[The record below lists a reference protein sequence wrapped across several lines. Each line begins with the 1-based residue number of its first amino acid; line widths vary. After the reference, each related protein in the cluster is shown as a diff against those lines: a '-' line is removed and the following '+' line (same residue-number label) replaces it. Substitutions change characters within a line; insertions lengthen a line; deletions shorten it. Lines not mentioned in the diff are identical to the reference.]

1 MKYLLGFLVFV
12 FLSSALAGSE
22 KIKFAPLPMY
32 KSELVIKHY
41 QGMLDYLSKK
51 LGVEFEIV
59 YYADYAKLLEAI
71 EKGEVAM
78 AHLGP
83 LPYAALLNRTK
94 TPKPLVQFLD
104 AKGLD
109 HYTCSL
115 VTLKKSCADK
125 QGNLF
130 AKVAL
135 TQKFSTCGYLATSEM
150 VQKYGVTLDA
160 LESYYSGTHSHVILD
175 LLLAKA
181 SVGSVRTSEFTSY
194 EHLGIKELERSQSYP
209 GFLLVGTSSMSEA
222 LALQIQEVLVSLKP
236 LENKEDAQLTKEWGT
251 NVKYGAIKAASE
263 PYEEIAQ
270 KIKNKKF
277 AELK

>member
-94 TPKPLVQFLD
+94 TLKPLVQFLD

-130 AKVAL
+130 SKVAL
-135 TQKFSTCGYLATSEM
+135 TQKLSTCGYLATSEM
-150 VQKYGVTLDA
+150 VQKYGVKLDA

-181 SVGSVRTSEFTSY
+181 SVGSVRTSEFASY